1 MDAKQGPQRLASG
14 PDDDESSGS
23 EDFDDEALRKK
34 AQLLARRMSMG
45 VELAEVCLGDLSV
58 LESKSV
64 SKPVLKDYA
73 KRVAKFKVFWG
84 QLAPETQDGPV
95 VDAALIGYLDHLFF
109 QGEMPHV
116 GEKILASI
124 MALWPRFAR
133 HGVCGLPRAFRAMK
147 GWRKV
152 CPAKSRSPLALC
164 VWAALANEMTRN
176 LDRLEC
182 LYMLLSLIGY
192 FRPREGLS
200 VKRKH
205 LLAPIRGV
213 CSWWTIML
221 NPQEE
226 GSVSKVARYEKHGR
240 LATSAQNLPRGLLE
254 TALSC
259 EARLEDIVTLSRC
272 I

>member
-1 MDAKQGPQRLASG
+1 
-14 PDDDESSGS
+14 
-23 EDFDDEALRKK
+23 
-34 AQLLARRMSMG
+34 
-45 VELAEVCLGDLSV
+45 
-58 LESKSV
+58 
-64 SKPVLKDYA
+64 
-73 KRVAKFKVFWG
+73 
-84 QLAPETQDGPV
+84 
-95 VDAALIGYLDHLFF
+95 
-109 QGEMPHV
+109 MPHV

-182 LYMLLSLIGY
+182 LYMLLSLIEY

-226 GSVSKVARYEKHGR
+226 GSVSKAGEMDDGIVMDCQWMPWIGAVLRPLKEGNPDGYVFPFSYPSFLAKFNKAAATLNIKGLVPYQWRHSGASIDASKRSRTILEIQQRGRWKSFKSVARYEKHGR

-259 EARLEDIVTLSRC
+259 EARLEDTVTLGRC